1 MFAQDLVAA
10 FLPQTKYVARERML
24 LGSFLTVVHLKQMM
38 TPLLNHNTSEVNTFV
53 GENFPEEWRRC

>member
-10 FLPQTKYVARERML
+10 FLPQTKDVARERML
-24 LGSFLTVVHLKQMM
+24 LGSFLTAVHLKQMM
-38 TPLLNHNTSEVNTFV
+38 TPFLNHNTPEVNTFV